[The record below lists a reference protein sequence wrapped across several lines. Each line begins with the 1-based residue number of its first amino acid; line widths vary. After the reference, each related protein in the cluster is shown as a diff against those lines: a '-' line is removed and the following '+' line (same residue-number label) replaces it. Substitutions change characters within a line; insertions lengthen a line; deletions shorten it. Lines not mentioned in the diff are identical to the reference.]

1 MTGADQ
7 ESLWVL
13 RAQAGEVAALDRLLR
28 GLQTPLYHYLLS
40 LVRDRDLALDVLQ
53 DVFVLVIRKLAWL
66 HEPRAFRPWVYR
78 IASREAFRRLQRER
92 RLARGLE
99 SEAALEALAVAPSEA
114 GVETELL
121 ERLPALLAQVS
132 PASRAVLS
140 LHYLQA
146 MTLSEVADVL
156 EIPLGTV
163 KARLAYGLASLRKR
177 LREPSPAPAVLP
189 TQPRGPD
196 GAGS

>member
-1 MTGADQ
+1 
-7 ESLWVL
+7 V
-13 RAQAGEVAALDRLLR
+13 
-28 GLQTPLYHYLLS
+28 LS

-53 DVFVLVIRKLAWL
+53 DVFVLMIRKLAWL

-78 IASREAFRRLQRER
+78 IASREGLRRLQRER

-99 SEAALEALAVAPSEA
+99 SEAALDALAAARPDEDVD
-114 GVETELL
+114 GELL
-121 ERLPALLAQVS
+121 ERLPGLLQQVS

-146 MTLSEVADVL
+146 MTLAEVADVL
-156 EIPLGTV
+156 DLPLGTV

-177 LREPSPAPAVLP
+177 LGEPSRTPAVS
-189 TQPRGPD
+189 PRRPGGPE
-196 GAGS
+196 GAAP